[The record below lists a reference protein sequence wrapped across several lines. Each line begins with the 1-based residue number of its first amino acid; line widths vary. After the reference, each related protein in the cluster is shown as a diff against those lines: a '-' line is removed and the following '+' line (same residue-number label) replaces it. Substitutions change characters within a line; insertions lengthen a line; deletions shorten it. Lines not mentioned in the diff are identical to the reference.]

1 MISIKDKKRKK
12 MKVLVTVLEMI
23 QIIKNA
29 DFDENLSLLLP
40 TTES

>member
-12 MKVLVTVLEMI
+12 IKIVIKALEMI